1 MARAH
6 ARSAHFPF
14 RRTLWACGKKILDT
28 SGQKQ
33 EALNRSSILALEP
46 EPGLTLGY
54 TECLDS
60 CRFLSNPSLWGWKP
74 YGTWTQLCSLL
85 GFAWICP
92 LWHTSG
98 WLAQGWNGSDDV
110 QEAFWYL
117 VIMWRKS
124 TFPYFLLQHW
134 ATCQDDKFPDSVWF
148 TEQKGQGRKD
158 ENFYLRGKN
167 MFSCS
172 ASQDLKVLGQR
183 ESLLFFHGCR
193 SDREKRNVKC
203 RVTWICRNHLRLK
216 MVTASK
222 KRIPR

>member
-1 MARAH
+1 MRLK
-6 ARSAHFPF
+6 
-14 RRTLWACGKKILDT
+14 TLWDIDT
-28 SGQKQ
+28 
-33 EALNRSSILALEP
+33 ALQ
-46 EPGLTLGY
+46 
-54 TECLDS
+54 
-60 CRFLSNPSLWGWKP
+60 LS
-74 YGTWTQLCSLL
+74 
-85 GFAWICP
+85 WICLYLP
-92 LWHTSG
+92 TLVLMGVWHASG
-98 WLAQGWNGSDDV
+98 WLAQGWNSSDDV

-117 VIMWRKS
+117 VIVWRKS
-124 TFPYFLLQHW
+124 TFPCFLLQHW
-134 ATCQDDKFPDSVWF
+134 VTCQDDKFPDSVWF